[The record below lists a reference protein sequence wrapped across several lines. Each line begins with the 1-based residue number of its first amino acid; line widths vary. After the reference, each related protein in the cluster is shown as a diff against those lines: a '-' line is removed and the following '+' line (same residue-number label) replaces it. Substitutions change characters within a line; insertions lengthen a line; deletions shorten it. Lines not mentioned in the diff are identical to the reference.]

1 MASRRW
7 ILRGAKN
14 AWSRPPMHTRGSG
27 PCVSGW
33 VTTAGC
39 RCAGAERSMFR
50 WLPSTPLDRPVV
62 TGEGHV
68 VALENGG
75 G

>member
-1 MASRRW
+1 MVGVPRFGDTKGGVLTASDSYVTRR
-7 ILRGAKN
+7 
-14 AWSRPPMHTRGSG
+14 S
-27 PCVSGW
+27 VSGW
-33 VTTAGC
+33 MSTADC
-39 RCAGAERSMFR
+39 RRAGAERSMFR
-50 WLPSTPLDRPVV
+50 WLPSTPFDWPMV